1 MRYFPFFRGK
11 QNELMAVRELA
22 ADITNNGYV
31 IPILELVNSNST
43 TRISIDR
50 FIEESMPFLFICN
63 PIHGNFSKK
72 PENLVDNVISQG
84 LCEYDNWVPS
94 LYVDE
99 ATALQELET
108 FMEAYDEYP
117 LALVYYG
124 RPQRSTVG
132 SRIDAAGANI
142 QHHVFM
148 PGRVENDYIQSIP
161 DNQRVLI
168 VDPFRRQLRNAD
180 YPAREF
186 FTDQNTVA
194 GNQDDVDFGDFSIVG
209 DHYTETGGPAH
220 AVALHHIH
228 FAENSH
234 SLEISHFISDRTETT
249 ADTPG
254 KIIEAVTNLTE
265 ALDSLQPNDTRACD
279 EYHTMSEDQQ
289 SSGLGYMKRLAI
301 MHHLQVILHDAG
313 LVN

>member
-1 MRYFPFFRGK
+1 
-11 QNELMAVRELA
+11 
-22 ADITNNGYV
+22 
-31 IPILELVNSNST
+31 
-43 TRISIDR
+43 
-50 FIEESMPFLFICN
+50 
-63 PIHGNFSKK
+63 
-72 PENLVDNVISQG
+72 
-84 LCEYDNWVPS
+84 
-94 LYVDE
+94 
-99 ATALQELET
+99 
-108 FMEAYDEYP
+108 MEAYDEYP

-124 RPQRSTVG
+124 RPQRSRVRSG
-132 SRIDAAGANI
+132 INAAGANI

-228 FAENSH
+228 FAENSR
-234 SLEISHFISDRTETT
+234 SLEISHFISDRTATT